1 MTKTILVKK
10 KCKKAK
16 SFSKEALHT
25 TEKRREV
32 KGKRERERYTQ
43 LNVELQRIARR
54 DKKVFFN
61 EQCKEIIEE
70 NSRRKARNLFMKVE
84 IPKEYFMQELA
95 RLSTET
101 IRT

>member
-43 LNVELQRIARR
+43 LNAEFQRIARR
-54 DKKVFFN
+54 DKEALLN
-61 EQCKEIIEE
+61 EQCREVEENNRMGKTRNCFKKIGAIKEIFPARMGKIKNK
-70 NSRRKARNLFMKVE
+70 NSKD
-84 IPKEYFMQELA
+84 
-95 RLSTET
+95 
-101 IRT
+101 

>member
-1 MTKTILVKK
+1 M
-10 KCKKAK
+10 
-16 SFSKEALHT
+16 SEEALQT
-25 TEKRREV
+25 AEERKEV
-32 KGKRERERYTQ
+32 KRKRERERYTQ

-95 RLSTET
+95 RLSAET

>member
-32 KGKRERERYTQ
+32 KGKREKQRE
-43 LNVELQRIARR
+43 
-54 DKKVFFN
+54 
-61 EQCKEIIEE
+61 
-70 NSRRKARNLFMKVE
+70 M
-84 IPKEYFMQELA
+84 
-95 RLSTET
+95 
-101 IRT
+101 